1 MKKEIIDKIDQDAH
15 NSLNMT
21 KINDNLYLSNKQIDI
36 LDRYEI
42 EYKSKSIETL
52 MFEIDEILND
62 SYDDLY
68 DLEDIAKEIAEFNYY
83 HNTKK

>member
-42 EYKSKSIETL
+42 EYKSKSIEIL

>member
-68 DLEDIAKEIAEFNYY
+68 DLEDIANEIAEFNYY